1 MFSTYVSN
9 YQYGQCKS
17 WIDKDSKTPAEQCI
31 TCESRNNC
39 SSCLATYGCGWC
51 FDPSNPIE
59 GKCESGNFEQSTK
72 CVNPVSECLNSIP
85 VVRNNSKDI
94 FWQNI
99 KNPILTFLTFHSLK
113 RKKQDRK

>member
-51 FDPSNPIE
+51 FDPSNPID
-59 GKCESGNFEQSTK
+59 GKCESGNFEQSSK
-72 CVNPVSECLNSIP
+72 CVNPVSEYT
-85 VVRNNSKDI
+85 VYQ
-94 FWQNI
+94 W
-99 KNPILTFLTFHSLK
+99 
-113 RKKQDRK
+113 